1 MSKYE
6 FDWGGVRKLTR
17 NVSKLTLSDVQVRAP
32 DGALECP
39 GRVLGCPDAET
50 QRQACMTPRQHHTLR
65 FQRMEEKIEGVKGKD
80 TTKTRSNATGTRSS
94 CIPWRR
100 GRNYYGSCTVRAGPA
115 CRTRQERTC
124 TPPDRRCANC
134 MPQRWSG
141 ARPCWAIRG
150 RVGVLLRIREVYWR
164 AWDRLY
170 SRAGLF
176 LAPCQ
181 SRRLRQVAPLIAVR
195 YFFWLARLLSMVS
208 IAEPHLFS
216 VSRSGRPLLVFE
228 RIHWSAK
235 SKRRLEHVRAQHF
248 SREECCDKVPA
259 KSLDPV
265 RHLRASW

>member
-1 MSKYE
+1 MLRTGLWNIRTQSTGKLVSDE
-6 FDWGGVRKLTR
+6 HICLEDALSTPCTVIWTSREECENVKGSGTSNQGDRVQKLTR
-17 NVSKLTLSDVQVRAP
+17 RTRGVQRVQMLLGRAP
-32 DGALECP
+32 SGTP
-39 GRVLGCPDAET
+39 
-50 QRQACMTPRQHHTLR
+50 QRRA
-65 FQRMEEKIEGVKGKD
+65 
-80 TTKTRSNATGTRSS
+80 RS
-94 CIPWRR
+94 CR
-100 GRNYYGSCTVRAGPA
+100 GPFPSHAGPA

-150 RVGVLLRIREVYWR
+150 RVCVLLRIREVYWR

-228 RIHWSAK
+228 RIHRSAK